1 MLSDKSTPGCAHWG
15 FGVKEM
21 SAAPERDKVTVSDL
35 SDLIAGAN
43 ENLGVE
49 FKAWMDTTDPEHR
62 AKLARHIAA
71 LANHGGGYLV
81 FGIDDKTRKPL
92 GATDLP
98 PSSFGQDAI
107 SAIVKRYLEP
117 RLQVLLQGAEFEGVT
132 YPVVVVPSHGA
143 RPVVAIA
150 DGPQGANG
158 RPVGISQ
165 GTVYVRAAG
174 PESVPI
180 RSSDDWNTLLERCL
194 SHRADLLGSILRQS
208 IGGRSQPDSRVLEL
222 LVAAVTETAADF
234 TAQTRSLTE
243 RTDAKYHAQIL
254 QAGENYSAM
263 GYALVDADGDPIS
276 IESPR
281 TLNDRV
287 SVAMHQYAYYGWG
300 SFLPLSVPERA
311 PQVRMST
318 LGGRETTYLEGMRV
332 ENTGLIS
339 SAFDY
344 WRIYEC
350 GIAVSVESLRD
361 NWSREGQ
368 PSPPKHLT
376 PLWILVAIHSLLAHA
391 RLMGQ
396 ELPGVAQVIVRMDWR
411 GLSDRMLM
419 WDNFRVVASTPY
431 RDDRFART
439 IPLQW
444 AELRDDY
451 FGALRRVA
459 LPFMNLFAT
468 QGWFQPE
475 SWLTPD
481 AVQNEF
487 KRLEMRS
494 MRLFD
499 D

>member
-1 MLSDKSTPGCAHWG
+1 MIGL
-15 FGVKEM
+15 
-21 SAAPERDKVTVSDL
+21 SDL
-35 SDLIAGAN
+35 SDLIAGGN

-49 FKAWMDTTDPEHR
+49 FKAWMDITAPENR

-81 FGIDDKTRKPL
+81 FGIDDRTRKPL
-92 GATDLP
+92 GASDLP
-98 PSSFGQDAI
+98 ASSFSQDAI
-107 SAIVKRYLEP
+107 SATVKRYLEP
-117 RLQVLLQGAEFEGVT
+117 RLQVLVQNAEIEGVI
-132 YPVVVVPSHGA
+132 YPVVVVPSHGS

-158 RPVGISQ
+158 RPIGISQ
-165 GTVYVRAAG
+165 GAVYVRAAG

-180 RSSDDWNTLLERCL
+180 RNSDDWNTLLERCL
-194 SHRADLLGSILRQS
+194 SHRADLLGKILRQS
-208 IGGRSQPDSRVLEL
+208 IGGRSQPDARTLEL
-222 LVAAVTETAADF
+222 LIAAVNETAVDF
-234 TAQTRSLTE
+234 TAQTRKLTE
-243 RTDAKYHAQIL
+243 RAAGTYHAQIL

-263 GYALVDADGDPIS
+263 GYALVDADGDPVNIDN
-276 IESPR
+276 PR
-281 TLNDRV
+281 TLNDRI

-311 PQVRMST
+311 PQIRMST

-350 GIAVSVESLRD
+350 GVAVSVESLRD

-368 PSPPKHLT
+368 SPPPKHLT

-411 GLSDRMLM
+411 GLSDRVLM
-419 WDNFRVVASTPY
+419 WDSFRAVASTPY
-431 RDDRFART
+431 RDDRFARS

-459 LPFMNLFAT
+459 LPFMNVFAT

-481 AVQNEF
+481 AVRNEF
-487 KRLEMRS
+487 KRLEMGS

>member
-1 MLSDKSTPGCAHWG
+1 MP
-15 FGVKEM
+15 
-21 SAAPERDKVTVSDL
+21 AARDTDGIGVSDL

-43 ENLGVE
+43 EDLGVE
-49 FKAWMDTTDPEHR
+49 FKAWMDTSEPEHK

-81 FGIDDKTRKPL
+81 FGVDDRTRKPL
-92 GATDLP
+92 GPTDLP
-98 PSSFGQDAI
+98 TSSFGQDAI

-117 RLQVLLQGAEFEGVT
+117 RLQVLVQGAEFEGVT
-132 YPVVVVPSHGA
+132 YPVVVVPSHGS

-150 DGPQGANG
+150 DGPQGGNG

-180 RSSDDWNTLLERCL
+180 RTSDDWNTLLERCL
-194 SHRADLLGSILRQS
+194 SHRADLLGKILRQS
-208 IGGRSQPDSRVLEL
+208 IGGRSQPDAHVLEL
-222 LVAAVTETAADF
+222 LVAAVDETAGDF
-234 TAQTRSLTE
+234 TAQTRKLTE
-243 RTDAKYHAQIL
+243 RTDGKYHAQIL

-263 GYALVDADGDPIS
+263 GYALVDADGDPVN

-281 TLNDRV
+281 TLNDRI

-300 SFLPLSVPERA
+300 SFLPLTVPERA
-311 PQVRMST
+311 PQLRMST
-318 LGGRETTYLEGMRV
+318 LVGNETSFLEGMRV

-361 NWSREGQ
+361 NWFREGQ
-368 PSPPKHLT
+368 PPPPKHLT
-376 PLWILVAIHSLLAHA
+376 PMWVLVAIHSLLAHA

-396 ELPGVAQVIVRMDWR
+396 EIPGVAQVIVRMDWR
-411 GLSDRMLM
+411 GLRDRILM
-419 WDNFRVVASTPY
+419 WDSLRVVASSPY

-439 IPLQW
+439 ISLQW
-444 AELRDDY
+444 TEIRDDY

-468 QGWFQPE
+468 HGWFDPE
-475 SWLTPD
+475 NWLTRE
-481 AVQNEF
+481 AVENEF
-487 KRLEMRS
+487 KRLDMRT
-494 MRLFD
+494 MRLFED
-499 D
+499 

>member
-1 MLSDKSTPGCAHWG
+1 MIVA
-15 FGVKEM
+15 
-21 SAAPERDKVTVSDL
+21 SDL

-43 ENLGVE
+43 ESLGVE
-49 FKAWMDTTDPEHR
+49 FKAWMDTTQADSR

-81 FGIDDKTRKPL
+81 FGVDDKTRKPL
-92 GATDLP
+92 GATELP
-98 PSSFGQDAI
+98 AASFGQDAI
-107 SAIVKRYLEP
+107 SGIVKKYLDP
-117 RLQVLLQGAEFEGVT
+117 RPQVLVEAADLDGVS
-132 YPVVVVPSHGA
+132 YPVLVVPSHGS
-143 RPVVAIA
+143 RPVIAIA
-150 DGPQGANG
+150 DGPQDANG

-165 GTVYVRAAG
+165 GAVYVRAAG

-180 RSSDDWNTLLERCL
+180 RSADDWNMLLERCL
-194 SHRADLLGSILRQS
+194 SHRTDLLGKILRQS
-208 IGGRSQPDSRVLEL
+208 IGGSSQTAARVSNL
-222 LVAAVTETAADF
+222 LVEAVNDTAADF
-234 TAQTRSLTE
+234 TAQTQKLTE
-243 RTDAKYHAQIL
+243 RADAKYHAEIL

-263 GYALVDADGDPIS
+263 GYALVDADGEPINLDNA
-276 IESPR
+276 R
-281 TLNDRV
+281 TLNDRI
-287 SVAMHQYAYYGWG
+287 SVAMHQYAYYGWS
-300 SFLPLSVPERA
+300 SFLPLTVPERA

-318 LGGRETTYLEGMRV
+318 LNGHETSFLEGMRV

-368 PSPPKHLT
+368 KPPKHLT
-376 PLWILVAIHSLLAHA
+376 PMWILVSIHSLLAHA

-396 ELPGVAQVIVRMDWR
+396 ELPGVAQVNVRMDWR
-411 GLSDRMLM
+411 GLRDRILM
-419 WDNFRVVASTPY
+419 WDSFHVVASSPY
-431 RDDRFART
+431 RDDRFSRT
-439 IPLQW
+439 TPVPW
-444 AELRDDY
+444 SDLRDDY
-451 FGALRRVA
+451 FGTLRRVT

-468 QGWFQPE
+468 HGWFQPE
-475 SWLTPD
+475 TWLTAE

-487 KRLEMRS
+487 KRLEVRT